1 MLYTRIGVINL
12 SAATNKFAVSC
23 ATSKHGNAPKLQKK
37 KRSVATTT
45 KTATTTKSVTAIYF
59 TIATAK
65 LLFSNFY
72 FTKFLAAAAFSYK
85 GCVGSVIAAAC

>member
-37 KRSVATTT
+37 T
-45 KTATTTKSVTAIYF
+45 KCGNNNKNSNNNKSVTAIYF

-72 FTKFLAAAAFSYK
+72 FTKFPAAAACSYK